1 MATTTC
7 CICSSKSAA
16 ARRAR
21 ACEAVRKTFQI
32 TPQVTLLPRGTIAKD
47 FEAAVKA
54 PRFVDK
60 TRLSNE
66 DAAGVLLLIAPSART
81 AQETYPSKS
90 VRLIAAA
97 APGGNPDVL
106 ARMLAAKLADAFG
119 RPFVVE
125 NMPGA
130 GGVVA
135 AEQVARA
142 APDGHTL
149 MLGDSGALAINV
161 ALNPK
166 LTYQPAEGF
175 HADHRARR
183 GADGAGG
190 ASRRFPQAHLSDYR
204 ARKPKPKQLAYG
216 SAGNG
221 SVHHLT
227 MAVFLARRARHAARP
242 LQGRHRAGRRRCSR
256 GEVQSGWSGIPNVA
270 AHIRAGKLRVLCIS
284 TAQRSASLPDVP
296 TAIELGIAGFDIAT
310 TIGLQAPAGL
320 PRDIVARLQAAVAK
334 ALRERDLAERMA
346 NLGMELRENGTEHYA
361 RFVREDLERYAA
373 AVKAAGVK
381 QD

>member
-1 MATTTC
+1 M
-7 CICSSKSAA
+7 
-16 ARRAR
+16 RAL
-21 ACEAVRKTFQI
+21 V
-32 TPQVTLLPRGTIAKD
+32 VLM
-47 FEAAVKA
+47 
-54 PRFVDK
+54 
-60 TRLSNE
+60 
-66 DAAGVLLLIAPSART
+66 LLLCGPAL
-81 AQETYPSKS
+81 AQDYPSKS

-97 APGGNPDVL
+97 APGGNPDIL
-106 ARMLAAKLADAFG
+106 ARMLAAKLSDAFG

-125 NMPGA
+125 NIPGA

-161 ALNPK
+161 ALNPR
-166 LTYQPAEGF
+166 LSYQPLRDFTLITALAAVPTVLVVNPSLPSTSLNDFVKE
-175 HADHRARR
+175 AK
-183 GADGAGG
+183 
-190 ASRRFPQAHLSDYR
+190 SR
-204 ARKPKPKQLAYG
+204 QLAYG

-227 MAVFLARRARHAARP
+227 MAVFLARNGLEMLHVPYKGGTALVGAVLA
-242 LQGRHRAGRRRCSR
+242 
-256 GEVQSGWSGIPNVA
+256 GEVHSGWSGIPNVA

-284 TAQRSASLPDVP
+284 TARRSASLPEVP

-320 PRDIVARLQAAVAK
+320 SRDIVARLQAAVAK
-334 ALRERDLAERMA
+334 ALREKDVAERMA
-346 NLGMELRENGTEHYA
+346 NLGMELAENGTEHYT
-361 RFVREDLERYAA
+361 RFAREDLERYAA

-381 QD
+381 QE

>member
-1 MATTTC
+1 MRTLIVLMILLC
-7 CICSSKSAA
+7 GSA
-16 ARRAR
+16 
-21 ACEAVRKTFQI
+21 Q
-32 TPQVTLLPRGTIAKD
+32 
-47 FEAAVKA
+47 
-54 PRFVDK
+54 
-60 TRLSNE
+60 
-66 DAAGVLLLIAPSART
+66 
-81 AQETYPSKS
+81 AQDYPSKS

-97 APGGNPDVL
+97 APGGNPDIL
-106 ARMLAAKLADAFG
+106 ARMLAAKLSDAFG

-125 NMPGA
+125 NLPGA

-149 MLGDSGALAINV
+149 MLGDSGAMAINV

-166 LTYQPAEGF
+166 LSYQPLKDFTLITALAAVPTVLVVNPSLPVTTLNDFLKE
-175 HADHRARR
+175 AK
-183 GADGAGG
+183 
-190 ASRRFPQAHLSDYR
+190 SR
-204 ARKPKPKQLAYG
+204 QLAYG

-227 MAVFLARRARHAARP
+227 MAVFLARNGLEMLHVPYKGGTALVGAVLA
-242 LQGRHRAGRRRCSR
+242 

-284 TAQRSASLPDVP
+284 TARRSASLPEVP
-296 TAIELGIAGFDIAT
+296 TAIELGIANFDIAT

-320 PRDIVARLQAAVAK
+320 SRDIVARLQAAVAK
-334 ALRERDLAERMA
+334 ALREKDTAERMS
-346 NLGMELRENGTEHYA
+346 NLGMELAENGTEHYTRFA
-361 RFVREDLERYAA
+361 RDDIERYAA

-381 QD
+381 QE

>member
-1 MATTTC
+1 M
-7 CICSSKSAA
+7 KM
-16 ARRAR
+16 
-21 ACEAVRKTFQI
+21 
-32 TPQVTLLPRGTIAKD
+32 LLA
-47 FEAAVKA
+47 
-54 PRFVDK
+54 
-60 TRLSNE
+60 
-66 DAAGVLLLIAPSART
+66 VLLLIAPWAQ
-81 AQETYPSKS
+81 AQEAYPSKS

-125 NMPGA
+125 NLPGA

-161 ALNPK
+161 ALNPR
-166 LTYQPAEGF
+166 LTYSPLKDFTLITALAAVPTVLVVHPSLPGTTL
-175 HADHRARR
+175 
-183 GADGAGG
+183 G
-190 ASRRFPQAHLSDYR
+190 DYVR
-204 ARKPKPKQLAYG
+204 EAKAKQLAYG

-227 MAVFLARRARHAARP
+227 MAVFLARNGLDMLHVPYKGGTALVGGVLA
-242 LQGRHRAGRRRCSR
+242 

-296 TAIELGIAGFDIAT
+296 TCIEQGQAGFDIAT

-320 PRDIVARLQAAVAK
+320 SRDIVARLQAAVAK

-346 NLGMELRENGTEHYA
+346 NLGMELRENGTENYA
-361 RFVREDLERYAA
+361 RFVREDLERFAA
-373 AVKAAGVK
+373 AVKTAGIK
-381 QD
+381 SD

>member
-1 MATTTC
+1 MR
-7 CICSSKSAA
+7 I
-16 ARRAR
+16 
-21 ACEAVRKTFQI
+21 
-32 TPQVTLLPRGTIAKD
+32 
-47 FEAAVKA
+47 
-54 PRFVDK
+54 
-60 TRLSNE
+60 
-66 DAAGVLLLIAPSART
+66 LLLLLFAVSVH

-90 VRLIAAA
+90 VRLVAAA

-106 ARMLAAKLADAFG
+106 ARMLAAKLAEAFG

-125 NMPGA
+125 NLPGA

-142 APDGHTL
+142 QADGHTL

-166 LTYQPAEGF
+166 LTYHPLKDFTLITALAAVPTVLVVNPAVNVN
-175 HADHRARR
+175 
-183 GADGAGG
+183 
-190 ASRRFPQAHLSDYR
+190 SLPDYV
-204 ARKPKPKQLAYG
+204 ALAKSKQLAYG

-227 MAVFLARRARHAARP
+227 MAVFLARAGVQMLHVPYKGGTALVAAV
-242 LQGRHRAGRRRCSR
+242 LA

-270 AHIRAGKLRVLCIS
+270 SHIRSGKLRVLCIS
-284 TAQRSASLPDVP
+284 TARRSASLPEVP
-296 TAIELGIAGFDIAT
+296 TAIELGYPGFDIAT

-320 PRDIVARLQAAVAK
+320 SREIAARLQAAVAK
-334 ALRERDLAERMA
+334 ALRERDMAERMA
-346 NLGMELRENGTEHYA
+346 NLGMELAENGTEHYA
-361 RFVREDLERYAA
+361 RFVREDIDRYAA

>member
-1 MATTTC
+1 MKVLMM
-7 CICSSKSAA
+7 ILGLVIAA
-16 ARRAR
+16 AAH
-21 ACEAVRKTFQI
+21 
-32 TPQVTLLPRGTIAKD
+32 G
-47 FEAAVKA
+47 
-54 PRFVDK
+54 
-60 TRLSNE
+60 
-66 DAAGVLLLIAPSART
+66 
-81 AQETYPSKS
+81 QETYPAKT

-125 NMPGA
+125 NLPGA

-142 APDGHTL
+142 AADGHTL

-166 LTYQPAEGF
+166 LTYHPLKDFSLITALAAVPTVLVVNPSLAATSLNDFVRE
-175 HADHRARR
+175 AK
-183 GADGAGG
+183 
-190 ASRRFPQAHLSDYR
+190 S
-204 ARKPKPKQLAYG
+204 KQLAYG

-227 MAVFLARRARHAARP
+227 MAVFLARAGVQMIHVPYKGGSALVAAV
-242 LQGRHRAGRRRCSR
+242 LA

-270 AHIRAGKLRVLCIS
+270 PHIRAGKLRVLCIS
-284 TAQRSASLPDVP
+284 TARRSASLPDVP
-296 TAIELGIAGFDIAT
+296 TAVELGLPGFDIAT

-320 PRDIVARLQAAVAK
+320 SREIVARLQSAVAK

-346 NLGMELRENGTEHYA
+346 NLGMEMAENGTEHYA
-361 RFVREDLERYAA
+361 RFVRDDLERYAA

-381 QD
+381 QE

>member
-1 MATTTC
+1 MKTLFFFC
-7 CICSSKSAA
+7 FVLLSAL
-16 ARRAR
+16 AR
-21 ACEAVRKTFQI
+21 AQ
-32 TPQVTLLPRGTIAKD
+32 
-47 FEAAVKA
+47 
-54 PRFVDK
+54 
-60 TRLSNE
+60 
-66 DAAGVLLLIAPSART
+66 DA
-81 AQETYPSKS
+81 YPSKS

-125 NMPGA
+125 NLPGA

-142 APDGHTL
+142 AADGHTL

-166 LTYQPAEGF
+166 LSYQPLRDFTLITALAAVPTVLVVHPSLPATSLNEYVKE
-175 HADHRARR
+175 AK
-183 GADGAGG
+183 
-190 ASRRFPQAHLSDYR
+190 SRE
-204 ARKPKPKQLAYG
+204 LAYG

-227 MAVFLARRARHAARP
+227 MAVFLARADARMLHVPYKGGSALVAAV
-242 LQGRHRAGRRRCSR
+242 LS

-284 TAQRSASLPDVP
+284 TAQRSATLPDVP
-296 TAIELGIAGFDIAT
+296 TAAELGFTGFDIAT
-310 TIGLQAPAGL
+310 VIGLQSPAGL
-320 PRDIVARLQAAVAK
+320 PRELSARLQAAVAK
-334 ALRERDLAERMA
+334 ALREPDLAERMA
-346 NLGMELRENGTEHYA
+346 NLGMELRENGTESYA
-361 RFVREDLERYAA
+361 RFVREDMERYAA
-373 AVKAAGVK
+373 AVKAAGIK
-381 QD
+381 GD

>member
-1 MATTTC
+1 MKVLWAFCCFVFAT
-7 CICSSKSAA
+7 AA
-16 ARRAR
+16 
-21 ACEAVRKTFQI
+21 C
-32 TPQVTLLPRGTIAKD
+32 G
-47 FEAAVKA
+47 
-54 PRFVDK
+54 
-60 TRLSNE
+60 
-66 DAAGVLLLIAPSART
+66 
-81 AQETYPSKS
+81 QETYPSKT

-125 NMPGA
+125 NLPGA

-142 APDGHTL
+142 QADGHTL

-166 LTYQPAEGF
+166 LTYHPLKDFTLITALAAVPTVLVVNPGVSANSLQEYVNLAK
-175 HADHRARR
+175 
-183 GADGAGG
+183 
-190 ASRRFPQAHLSDYR
+190 SR
-204 ARKPKPKQLAYG
+204 QLAYG

-227 MAVFLARRARHAARP
+227 MAVFLARAGVEMLHVPYKGGSALVAAV
-242 LQGRHRAGRRRCSR
+242 LA

-270 AHIRAGKLRVLCIS
+270 PHIRAGKLRVLCIS
-284 TAQRSASLPDVP
+284 TARRSASLPDVP
-296 TAIELGIAGFDIAT
+296 TAIELGYPGFDIAT

-320 PRDIVARLQAAVAK
+320 SREIVARLQSAVAK

-346 NLGMELRENGTEHYA
+346 NLGMEMAENGTEHYT

-373 AVKAAGVK
+373 AVKAAGMK

>member
-1 MATTTC
+1 MK
-7 CICSSKSAA
+7 ILLAA
-16 ARRAR
+16 
-21 ACEAVRKTFQI
+21 
-32 TPQVTLLPRGTIAKD
+32 
-47 FEAAVKA
+47 
-54 PRFVDK
+54 
-60 TRLSNE
+60 
-66 DAAGVLLLIAPSART
+66 LLLIAPW
-81 AQETYPSKS
+81 AQAQDAYPSKS

-125 NMPGA
+125 NLPGA

-161 ALNPK
+161 ALNPR
-166 LTYQPAEGF
+166 LTYSPLKDFTLITALAAVPTVLVVHPSLPATTLG
-175 HADHRARR
+175 
-183 GADGAGG
+183 
-190 ASRRFPQAHLSDYR
+190 DYVR
-204 ARKPKPKQLAYG
+204 EAKAKQLAYG

-227 MAVFLARRARHAARP
+227 MAVFLARNGVDMLHVPYKGGTA
-242 LQGRHRAGRRRCSR
+242 LVGGVLG

-296 TAIELGIAGFDIAT
+296 TCIEQGQAGFDIAT

-320 PRDIVARLQAAVAK
+320 SRDIVARLQAAVAK

-373 AVKAAGVK
+373 AVRTAGIK
-381 QD
+381 SE

>member
-1 MATTTC
+1 MRL
-7 CICSSKSAA
+7 IAA
-16 ARRAR
+16 
-21 ACEAVRKTFQI
+21 
-32 TPQVTLLPRGTIAKD
+32 
-47 FEAAVKA
+47 
-54 PRFVDK
+54 
-60 TRLSNE
+60 
-66 DAAGVLLLIAPSART
+66 LLLIGAAVAH
-81 AQETYPSKS
+81 AQEAYPSKS

-106 ARMLAAKLADAFG
+106 ARLLAAKLGDAFG

-125 NMPGA
+125 NVPGA

-166 LTYQPAEGF
+166 LSYQPLKDFTLITALAAVPTVLVVNPGI
-175 HADHRARR
+175 A
-183 GADGAGG
+183 
-190 ASRRFPQAHLSDYR
+190 AHSLQEFVSLG
-204 ARKPKPKQLAYG
+204 KSSNLAYG

-227 MAVFLARRARHAARP
+227 MAVFLARSGVEMLHVPYKGGTALVAAV
-242 LQGRHRAGRRRCSR
+242 LG

-270 AHIRAGKLRVLCIS
+270 AHIRSGRLRVLCIS
-284 TAQRSASLPDVP
+284 TARRSASLPEVA
-296 TAIELGIAGFDIAT
+296 TAIELGYPGFDIAT

-320 PRDIVARLQAAVAK
+320 PREVTARLQAAVAK
-334 ALRERDLAERMA
+334 ALREPDLAERMV
-346 NLGMELRENGTEHYA
+346 NLGMELAENGTDNYA
-361 RFVREDLERYAA
+361 RFVREDLERFAA
-373 AVKAAGVK
+373 AVKTAGVK
-381 QD
+381 HE